1 MRASWLKT
9 EKTQKEEGQWLRTSE
24 PKALDGNLIRRRQWI
39 NDWLNTKAR
48 GSSSR
53 SKRAARRRPDVFAG
67 NVGIGVA
74 EKEALPRS
82 RAALHLGQAG
92 WGDSKPAGFELRRL
106 RHGGDVDGRVR
117 QSGPPAGEITG
128 GPPRSNPG
136 RPSSVS
142 HCETSPVRR
151 RLALWRRIAPALLR

>member
-1 MRASWLKT
+1 MALI
-9 EKTQKEEGQWLRTSE
+9 TSE

-67 NVGIGVA
+67 NVEIGVA

-82 RAALHLGQAG
+82 RAAPTSRSSWMGRFQACR
-92 WGDSKPAGFELRRL
+92 F
-106 RHGGDVDGRVR
+106 
-117 QSGPPAGEITG
+117 
-128 GPPRSNPG
+128 
-136 RPSSVS
+136 
-142 HCETSPVRR
+142 
-151 RLALWRRIAPALLR
+151 